1 MAAQKTS
8 PQGVKI
14 LTENRRALHRYQIE
28 ERLEVGVALVGSEV
42 KSARAGKIELGDA
55 YAIVTNGQLTLV
67 NAYIAPWPFATM
79 VKHEERRQRRLLAH
93 RAEIDR
99 LEGKITQ
106 RGFTLVAL
114 KAYLKDGKIK
124 IELGLGKGKET
135 ADRREEIKKR
145 DMDREARAAMA
156 RRRER

>member
-1 MAAQKTS
+1 MSAQRPA
-8 PQGVKI
+8 PQGFKV
-14 LTENRRALHRYQIE
+14 LTENRRALHRYVVE

-42 KSARAGKIELGDA
+42 KSARASKIELGDA
-55 YAIVTNGQLTLV
+55 YAVVQGGQLTLV
-67 NAYIAPWPFATM
+67 NSYIAPWPFATM
-79 VKHEERRQRRLLAH
+79 VRHEERRARRLLAH
-93 RAEIDR
+93 REQIDR

-114 KAYLKDGKIK
+114 RAYLKDGRIK
-124 IELGLGKGKET
+124 IELGLAKGRES
-135 ADRREEIKKR
+135 ADRREDIKKR